1 MEQIPFVRNAW
12 YAAAWSEEIG
22 RELVERWICNVPIVF
37 YRTEDGTPVALE
49 GTCPHRQY
57 PLALGRLKG
66 DNLECGYHGITFGC
80 NGACVH
86 VPGEHRAPNAMR
98 VREFPL
104 HERGGLIW
112 LYAGD
117 PSKAD
122 PANITEQWLGVPG
135 WKAVHGTKI
144 LEGRAQL
151 LIENLMDL
159 SHEAFLHPET
169 IGNASVAETPVVTDT
184 TGTHVRATRL
194 MKNIPP
200 PPFFAKFNTGPSID
214 RTQIA
219 EFHEPSMVLTRAT
232 AAATLPGFAT
242 LNFVVMHLVTPETPT
257 RTRYNW
263 AVCRD
268 YALDDP
274 WVDEMWQNGTSAIF
288 DQDVAALAAQEAR
301 LQRLPA
307 DHIELSIPGDAAAL
321 ATRKQMKHLAALER
335 REPVAASRI

>member
-22 RELVERWICNVPIVF
+22 RDLVERWICGIPIVF
-37 YRTEDGTPVALE
+37 YRREDGTPVALE

-57 PLALGRLKG
+57 LLALGRLKG
-66 DNLECGYHGITFGC
+66 DGIECGYHGITFAC
-80 NGACVH
+80 DGACAR
-86 VPGEHRAPNAMR
+86 VPGEQRAPAAMR
-98 VREFPL
+98 VRAFPL

-117 PSKAD
+117 PGEAD
-122 PANITEQWLGVPG
+122 PAKIAEQWLGAPA
-135 WKAVHGTKI
+135 WTAVHGTKI

-169 IGNASVAETPVVTDT
+169 IGNSSVAETPIVTEVLSDC
-184 TGTHVRATRL
+184 VRATRL
-194 MKNIPP
+194 MKDIPP
-200 PPFFAKFNTGPSID
+200 PALFAKFGVSARID

-219 EFHEPSMVLTRAT
+219 EFHPPYMVLTRAT
-232 AAATLPGFAT
+232 AASTEPGYPT
-242 LNFVVMHLVTPETPT
+242 LNFVVIHCVTPETAT

-263 AVCRD
+263 AVARD

-274 WVDEMWQNGTSAIF
+274 AVSEAWQTGSSWIF
-288 DQDVAALAAQEAR
+288 DQDVAALNAQEAR

-321 ATRKQMKHLAALER
+321 AARKLVGRLAALER
-335 REPVAASRI
+335 RETVGVR

>member
-1 MEQIPFVRNAW
+1 METSPFVRNAW

-22 RELVERWICNVPIVF
+22 RDLVERWICGIPIAF
-37 YRTEDGTPVALE
+37 YRTEAGKAVALE
-49 GTCPHRQY
+49 GTCPHRQF

-66 DNLECGYHGITFGC
+66 DNLECGYHGITFGST
-80 NGACVH
+80 GACVH
-86 VPGEHRAPNAMR
+86 VPGEQRAPSAMR

-104 HERGGLIW
+104 FERGGLIW

-122 PANITEQWLGVPG
+122 SANITEQWLGVPG
-135 WKAVHGTKI
+135 WKAVHGHKI

-184 TGTHVRATRL
+184 TVEGHVRATRI
-194 MKNIPP
+194 MRNIPP
-200 PPFFAKFNTGPSID
+200 PPLFAKFGTGDRID

-219 EFHEPSMVLTRAT
+219 EFHAPSMVLTRAT
-232 AAATLPGFAT
+232 AAATDPKYAT
-242 LNFVVMHLVTPETPT
+242 LNFVVMHLVTPETAT

-263 AVCRD
+263 AVSRD

-274 WVDEMWQNGTSAIF
+274 SVDEAWQNGTSAIF
-288 DQDVAALAAQEAR
+288 DQDVAALNAQQAR
-301 LQRLPA
+301 QLRLPD

-321 ATRKQMKHLAALER
+321 AARKMMRQLAALEA
-335 REPVAASRI
+335 REPVPAG

>member
-1 MEQIPFVRNAW
+1 MEHLPFVRNAW

-22 RELVERWICNVPIVF
+22 RGLLERWICGVPIVF
-37 YRTEDGTPVALE
+37 YRTEAGTPVALE

-66 DNLECGYHGITFGC
+66 DAIECGYHGITFGC
-80 NGACVH
+80 TGACAH
-86 VPGEHRAPNAMR
+86 VPGEQRAPAAMK
-98 VREFPL
+98 VRAFPL
-104 HERGGLIW
+104 EERGGLIW

-117 PSKAD
+117 PSSAD
-122 PANITEQWLGVPG
+122 PAQIGEQWLGAPG
-135 WKAVHGTKI
+135 WTSVHGTKI

-169 IGNASVAETPVVTDT
+169 IGNASVAETPIVTDT
-184 TGTHVRATRL
+184 TSDGHVRATRL
-194 MKNIPP
+194 MKDIPP
-200 PPFFAKFNTGPSID
+200 PPLFAKFGVGERID

-219 EFHEPSMVLTRAT
+219 EFHAPSMVLTRAR
-232 AAATLPGFAT
+232 AAATQPGLAT
-242 LNFVVMHLVTPETPT
+242 LNFVVIHCVTPETAT

-263 AVCRD
+263 AVARD

-274 WVDEMWQNGTSAIF
+274 AVSEAWQNGSSWIF
-288 DQDVAALAAQEAR
+288 DQDVAALNAQEAR
-301 LQRLPA
+301 LQRLPP

-321 ATRKQMKHLAALER
+321 AARRAVKQLAALER
-335 REPVAASRI
+335 REAVPTG

>member
-1 MEQIPFVRNAW
+1 MEKIPFVRNAW

-22 RELVERWICNVPIVF
+22 RELVERWICGLPIVF
-37 YRTEDGTPVALE
+37 YRREDGTAVALE

-80 NGACVH
+80 DGACAH
-86 VPGEHRAPNAMR
+86 VPGEQKAPAAMR
-98 VREFPL
+98 VRAFPL

-117 PSKAD
+117 PGTAH
-122 PANITEQWLGVPG
+122 PANISEEWLGTPG
-135 WKAVHGTKI
+135 WTSVHGTKI
-144 LEGRAQL
+144 LEGRAEL

-169 IGNASVAETPVVTDT
+169 IGNSSVAETPIVTDVT
-184 TGTHVRATRL
+184 PDRVRATRL

-200 PPFFAKFNTGPSID
+200 PAMFAKFGVSPRID
-214 RTQIA
+214 RKQIA
-219 EFHEPSMVLTRAT
+219 EFHPPSMVLTRAG
-232 AAATLPGFAT
+232 AFSLEPGFAT
-242 LNFVVMHLVTPETPT
+242 LNFVVIHCVTPETET

-263 AVCRD
+263 AVARD

-274 WVDEMWQNGTSAIF
+274 AVSEAWQKGTSAIF
-288 DQDVAALAAQEAR
+288 DQDVAALGAQEAR

-321 ATRKQMKHLAALER
+321 AARKLMKNLAALER
-335 REPVAASRI
+335 RTVVGV

>member
-1 MEQIPFVRNAW
+1 MEHLPFVRNAW
-12 YAAAWSEEIG
+12 YAAAWSDEIT
-22 RELVERWICNVPIVF
+22 RDLIERWICGIPVVF
-37 YRTEDGTPVALE
+37 YRTEAGTPIALE

-57 PLALGRLKG
+57 PLALGRLK
-66 DNLECGYHGITFGC
+66 DDTIECGYHGITFGC
-80 NGACVH
+80 SGTCVH
-86 VPGEHRAPNAMR
+86 VPGEQRAPAAMK

-122 PANITEQWLGVPG
+122 PANIVDQWLGAPG
-135 WKAVHGTKI
+135 WTSVHGTKI

-169 IGNASVAETPVVTDT
+169 IGNASVAETPIITDT
-184 TGTHVRATRL
+184 TPEGRVRATRL

-200 PPFFAKFNTGPSID
+200 PPLFASFGVGDRID

-219 EFHEPSMVLTRAT
+219 EFCAPSVVLTRAR
-232 AAATLPGFAT
+232 AAATQPGFAT
-242 LNFVVMHLVTPETPT
+242 LNFVVVHCVTPETPT

-263 AVCRD
+263 AVARD

-274 WVDEMWQNGTSAIF
+274 GVSEAWQSGSSWIF
-288 DQDVAALAAQEAR
+288 DQDVAALNAQEAR
-301 LQRLPA
+301 LQRLSA

-321 ATRKQMKHLAALER
+321 AARRVVKQLGMLER
-335 REPVAASRI
+335 REPVPAS

>member
-1 MEQIPFVRNAW
+1 MELIPFVRNAW

-22 RELVERWICNVPIVF
+22 RELVERWICGLPIVF
-37 YRTEDGTPVALE
+37 YRREDGTAVALE
-49 GTCPHRQY
+49 GTCPHRQF

-80 NGACVH
+80 DGACAH
-86 VPGEHRAPNAMR
+86 VPGEQKAPAAMR
-98 VREFPL
+98 VRAFPL

-117 PSKAD
+117 PGTAD
-122 PANITEQWLGVPG
+122 AAKISEEWLGTPG
-135 WKAVHGTKI
+135 WTSVHGTKI
-144 LEGRAQL
+144 VEARAEL

-169 IGNASVAETPVVTDT
+169 IGNSSVAETPIVTEVTPDR
-184 TGTHVRATRL
+184 VRATRI

-200 PPFFAKFNTGPSID
+200 PAMFAKFGVSPRID
-214 RTQIA
+214 RKQIA
-219 EFHEPSMVLTRAT
+219 EFHPPGMVLTHAG
-232 AAATLPGFAT
+232 AISLDSGYAT
-242 LNFVVMHLVTPETPT
+242 LNFVVIHCITPETAT

-263 AVCRD
+263 AVARD
-268 YALDDP
+268 YALEDP
-274 WVDEMWQNGTSAIF
+274 AVSAAWQTGTSAIF
-288 DQDVAALAAQEAR
+288 DQDVAALGAQEAR

-321 ATRKQMKHLAALER
+321 AARKLVKNLAALER
-335 REPVAASRI
+335 RSAVEV

>member
-22 RELVERWICNVPIVF
+22 RELVERWICDVPVVF
-37 YRTEDGTPVALE
+37 YRREDGVPVALE

-66 DNLECGYHGITFGC
+66 DRVECGYHGITFDC
-80 NGACVH
+80 DGACAR
-86 VPGEHRAPNAMR
+86 VPGEQKAPAAMR
-98 VREFPL
+98 VRAFPL

-117 PSKAD
+117 PRDAD
-122 PANITEQWLGVPG
+122 PAKIHEQWLDTPG
-135 WKAVHGTKI
+135 WTAVHGTKI
-144 LEGRAQL
+144 LHGRAEL

-169 IGNASVAETPVVTDT
+169 IGNSSVAETPIVTEVLDDC
-184 TGTHVRATRL
+184 VRATRF
-194 MKNIPP
+194 MANIPP
-200 PPFFAKFNTGPSID
+200 PALFAKFGVSPRIN

-219 EFHEPSMVLTRAT
+219 EFHPPSMVLTRAT
-232 AAATLPGFAT
+232 AASTEPGFPT
-242 LNFVVMHLVTPETPT
+242 LNFVVIHCVTPETAT

-263 AVCRD
+263 AVARD

-274 WVDEMWQNGTSAIF
+274 AVSEGWQIGTSAIF
-288 DQDVAALAAQEAR
+288 DQDVAALGAQEAR
-301 LQRLPA
+301 LQKLPSN
-307 DHIELSIPGDAAAL
+307 HIELSIPGDAAAL
-321 ATRKQMKHLAALER
+321 AARKMMKHLAALER
-335 REPVAASRI
+335 REAVPAG

>member
-22 RELVERWICNVPIVF
+22 RDLVERWICGVPIVF
-37 YRTEDGTPVALE
+37 YRREDGTAVALE

-66 DNLECGYHGITFGC
+66 DHIECGYHGITFGC
-80 NGACVH
+80 DGACAR
-86 VPGEHRAPNAMR
+86 VPGEQRAPAAMR
-98 VREFPL
+98 VRAFPL

-117 PSKAD
+117 PGGAD
-122 PANITEQWLGVPG
+122 PAKITEQWLGTPA
-135 WKAVHGTKI
+135 WTAVHGTKI

-159 SHEAFLHPET
+159 SHVAFLHPET
-169 IGNASVAETPVVTDT
+169 IGNSSVAETPIVTEVLPDC
-184 TGTHVRATRL
+184 VRATRL
-194 MKNIPP
+194 MKNIQPP
-200 PPFFAKFNTGPSID
+200 ALFAKFGVSARID

-219 EFHEPSMVLTRAT
+219 EFHPPYMVLTRAT
-232 AAATLPGFAT
+232 AASTEPGYPT
-242 LNFVVMHLVTPETPT
+242 LNFVVIHCVTPETAT

-263 AVCRD
+263 AVARD

-274 WVDEMWQNGTSAIF
+274 AVSEAWQTGSSWIF
-288 DQDVAALAAQEAR
+288 DQDVAALNAQEAR

-321 ATRKQMKHLAALER
+321 AARKLVKQLAALER
-335 REPVAASRI
+335 RAPVAAG

>member
-1 MEQIPFVRNAW
+1 MEQLPFVRNAW

-22 RELVERWICNVPIVF
+22 RELVERWICGIPVVF
-37 YRTEDGTPVALE
+37 YRTEAGTAVALE

-66 DNLECGYHGITFGC
+66 DTLECGYHGITFGC

-86 VPGEHRAPNAMR
+86 VPGEGRAPAAMR

-104 HERGGLIW
+104 EERGGLIW
-112 LYAGD
+112 LFAGD

-122 PANITEQWLGVPG
+122 TALITERWLGVPG
-135 WKAVHGTKI
+135 WKSVHGHKI

-169 IGNASVAETPVVTDT
+169 IGNASVAETPIVTDT
-184 TGTHVRATRL
+184 TPEGYVRATRF
-194 MKNIPP
+194 MRDIPP
-200 PPFFAKFNTGPSID
+200 PPLFAKFGVGDRID

-219 EFHEPSMVLTRAT
+219 EFHAPSMVLTRAT
-232 AAATLPGFAT
+232 AAARQPGFAT
-242 LNFVVMHLVTPETPT
+242 LNFVVMHLVTPETET

-263 AVCRD
+263 AVARD
-268 YALDDP
+268 YALDDTS
-274 WVDEMWQNGTSAIF
+274 VDDAWQHGTSAIF
-288 DQDVAALAAQEAR
+288 DQDVAALNAQEAR

-321 ATRKQMKHLAALER
+321 AARKIVKHLASLEAR
-335 REPVAASRI
+335 RPVPAN